1 MTLERFSEWVQ
12 KNYPP
17 DRYDNVFDL
26 IRDVEQRVNSDGNEM
41 NDKVKQLLLDQ
52 FAPIFDP
59 RYRQLLQRRED
70 EQQAADMLGSGK
82 IPRSLADEI
91 IEDLRQPEIMGVDIS
106 EYSTTREDI
115 IPPEVKRFTSRI
127 PFTTRISGFFK
138 RIFGR

>member
-1 MTLERFSEWVQ
+1 
-12 KNYPP
+12 
-17 DRYDNVFDL
+17 
-26 IRDVEQRVNSDGNEM
+26 M

-59 RYRQLLQRRED
+59 RYSQLLQRRED